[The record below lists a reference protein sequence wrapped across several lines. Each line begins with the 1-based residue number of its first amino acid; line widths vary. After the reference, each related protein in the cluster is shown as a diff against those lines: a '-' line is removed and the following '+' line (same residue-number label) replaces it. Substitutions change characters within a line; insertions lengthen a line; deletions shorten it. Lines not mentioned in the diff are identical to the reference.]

1 MVMIRLDNPV
11 KAHLLHTTS
20 NTRPPAAVTAAAA
33 ATATAISRSPLG
45 YISFIS
51 IALYA
56 WMLCVLTAI
65 LRNSGIF
72 ETDESDRL
80 VLWILHRCSRYSFT
94 HVRWV
99 WQPYGNFTAPNGTE
113 DGKVPS
119 VRGEK
124 IHEHDKPGVV
134 GRAALYYV
142 CMCAVT

>member
-20 NTRPPAAVTAAAA
+20 TRPPAAVTAAAAAAA

-80 VLWILHRCSRYSFT
+80 VL
-94 HVRWV
+94 
-99 WQPYGNFTAPNGTE
+99 
-113 DGKVPS
+113 
-119 VRGEK
+119 
-124 IHEHDKPGVV
+124 
-134 GRAALYYV
+134 
-142 CMCAVT
+142 